1 MSTSSKLVLRFV
13 VVILGS
19 ILILANAVN
28 YLFDFKWA
36 LPSPAI
42 GLIMLAVGMAMI
54 RKNKNSREGQ
64 QDLHK

>member
-1 MSTSSKLVLRFV
+1 MSPSSKLVLRFV

-28 YLFDFKWA
+28 YLFGFKWA

-42 GLIMLAVGMAMI
+42 GLIMLAVGMAMM
-54 RKNKNSREGQ
+54 RKNSTRRI
-64 QDLHK
+64 D

>member
-1 MSTSSKLVLRFV
+1 MSTSSKLVLRSV

-36 LPSPAI
+36 VPSPAI

-54 RKNKNSREGQ
+54 RKNRTRQE
-64 QDLHK
+64 D